1 MKRYRDIVKVLFRVW
16 AYICPSPCVA
26 PLCVCVYGEWHSRL
40 QTADPFHH
48 GWTLTTSRC
57 PKCDDQTKYFGFD
70 KKSRGVC
77 FDSVALRRRKT
88 SPTDE
93 RSVSNSFAH
102 TLHAIVPQCHSA
114 SPGIPLIFLGIPPFS
129 TPHHNF
135 GSFLLFSFGLT
146 SVDPCDLPLRAPS
159 GLLTTIRP
167 ALPTL
172 YDPFTVCYI

>member
-16 AYICPSPCVA
+16 AYICPSPCV
-26 PLCVCVYGEWHSRL
+26 CVCVFTVNGSPGSKPLIPFITVGLWLLQDALNATTKLNILDLTKNPDVCALTQWLSGGGRPPRLMNAACQTHSR
-40 QTADPFHH
+40 THYTP
-48 GWTLTTSRC
+48 S
-57 PKCDDQTKYFGFD
+57 
-70 KKSRGVC
+70 
-77 FDSVALRRRKT
+77 
-88 SPTDE
+88 
-93 RSVSNSFAH
+93 
-102 TLHAIVPQCHSA
+102 CHSA

-129 TPHHNF
+129 TPQHNF